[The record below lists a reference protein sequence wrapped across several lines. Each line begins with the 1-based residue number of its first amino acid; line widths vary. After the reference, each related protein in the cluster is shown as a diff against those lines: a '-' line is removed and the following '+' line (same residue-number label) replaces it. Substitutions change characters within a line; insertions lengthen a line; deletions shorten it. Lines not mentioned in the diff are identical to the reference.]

1 MFKNGFLAEIALQYG
16 EYLRGIVAG
25 AGASFLIENRE
36 FLEEDD
42 EVYNFGCIV
51 ASSTISI
58 VRDIETNE
66 EILLL
71 NFIDSDKQAY
81 NSCEHFGSYVNQ
93 DLELIIASHQG
104 DMYYNYTNRILQA
117 IAIALISAGFIHIDV
132 DEIFEFID
140 YRFRFKGV
148 RKIRNG
154 NKLSVIFPEII
165 GMEDLNL
172 CATLSKDENGY
183 FILKM
188 PVRRSEN
195 SNDAFGVVLRVDCA
209 GVIAVSRNDVEEQ
222 LGYDY
227 SEFFNMMK
235 NIFIETFEKYIQAKI
250 IN

>member
-1 MFKNGFLAEIALQYG
+1 MSENGFLTEIALQYG

-36 FLEEDD
+36 FLEEND

-71 NFIDSDKQAY
+71 NFINSDKQVY
-81 NSCEHFGSYVNQ
+81 NSCEQFGSYVNQ

-104 DMYYNYTNRILQA
+104 DMYHNYTNRILQA
-117 IAIALISAGFIHIDV
+117 IAMTLMSAGFIYIGA
-132 DEIFEFID
+132 DEFFEFID
-140 YRFRFKGV
+140 HRFMVKGV

-165 GMEDLNL
+165 GMEDMNL
-172 CATLSKDENGY
+172 RATLSKDENGY

-188 PVRRSEN
+188 PVRQGRNSE
-195 SNDAFGVVLRVDCA
+195 DTFGEVMRVDCA
-209 GVIAVSRNDVEEQ
+209 GVIAVLRNDVEE
-222 LGYDY
+222 LGDNY
-227 SEFFNMMK
+227 SKFFDMMK
-235 NIFIETFEKYIQAKI
+235 NIFIETFKEYIQAKI
-250 IN
+250 N

>member
-1 MFKNGFLAEIALQYG
+1 MSENGFLAEITLQYG
-16 EYLRGIVAG
+16 EYLRGTLAG

-36 FLEEDD
+36 FLEDD

-71 NFIDSDKQAY
+71 NFIDSDRQAY
-81 NSCEHFGSYVNQ
+81 NSYEHFGSYVNQ
-93 DLELIIASHQG
+93 DLECVIASRQG
-104 DMYYNYTNRILQA
+104 DTYNNYTNRILQA

-188 PVRRSEN
+188 PVRQGDTFDE
-195 SNDAFGVVLRVDCA
+195 VMRVDCA

-222 LGYDY
+222 LGYNY